1 MGLWW
6 GKLYVKS
13 PVASLCLACSSVRK
27 RVRVTMFV
35 LIFSDSCIVL
45 PLDAIATEWV
55 KVRLE
60 KRMRG
65 GFVRRG
71 S

>member
-1 MGLWW
+1 ML
-6 GKLYVKS
+6 
-13 PVASLCLACSSVRK
+13 
-27 RVRVTMFV
+27 V

-45 PLDAIATEWV
+45 PLVAIVTEWV